1 MAGMDPGVLFM
12 IGVIPVSGLV
22 AGLWLS
28 ARLWA
33 VVDTPT
39 VQAGHAFPGRIEV
52 RGRCARPGGAPPI
65 TSPLTGEA
73 CAWWSV
79 EVEQRVG
86 SGKNRRWKRRALHAS
101 GRVSVHD
108 DTGHVL
114 VEVPDTGP
122 ISVHLEI
129 LDPQELPSVTTSM
142 LAAVAAGTPLHGLA
156 APARR
161 EGAEPSLAAR
171 LVLAVATPF
180 SPDADLSR
188 LSDSWRV
195 VERRVGD
202 GEEFYALGH
211 ATVTDEGLLIAP
223 SERGRVVTFRGDERA
238 FVSRLRSQAWGALG
252 AFVIGTGLAAAAV
265 SGTPEGTSQIQWDV
279 PVGLLGAWLALLWL
293 LAVQAVRVRNRI
305 VAARQQVLA
314 AWRLISVADQRR
326 ATLAPQLAETVRAA
340 MAHERRVLELL
351 AEARTRSERAA
362 GTPTAEHVSESSAAH
377 QAGRGVVS
385 ILREAMPELRTQPNA
400 AQLFEQLVAL
410 EDGVAAAR
418 SYYNDAR
425 TVLTD
430 RITTVPDAWL
440 APLAGPIPAE
450 LLLDG
455 SGPGSA
461 PPGRTPGRTPS

>member
-1 MAGMDPGVLFM
+1 MNSGAVLLIVGALAVCLGAGM
-12 IGVIPVSGLV
+12 
-22 AGLWLS
+22 WWS

-52 RGRCARPGGAPPI
+52 RGRAARAPGAPPL

-86 SGKNRRWKRRALHAS
+86 SGKNRRWKRRARHAS
-101 GRVSVHD
+101 GRISVHD

-122 ISVHLEI
+122 ISVRQEI
-129 LDPQELPSVTTSM
+129 LEPGDLPSVTTSM
-142 LAAVAAGTPLHGLA
+142 LAAVAAGTPLHALRSA
-156 APARR
+156 TARA
-161 EGAEPSLAAR
+161 EATEPSLAAR

-180 SPDADLSR
+180 SADSDLSR

-195 VERRVGD
+195 IERRVGD
-202 GEEFYALGH
+202 GDPFYALGH

-223 SERGRVVTFRGDERA
+223 SDRGRVIIFHGDERA
-238 FVSRLRSQAWGALG
+238 FVSRLRRQAWAALG

-265 SGTPEGTSQIQWDV
+265 SGTPTGSGELRWDL
-279 PVGLLGAWLALLWL
+279 PVGLLGAWLALLAL

-326 ATLAPQLAETVRAA
+326 AALAPQLAETVSAA
-340 MAHERRVLELL
+340 MGHERLLALL
-351 AEARTRSERAA
+351 AEARTRSEEASGA
-362 GTPTAEHVSESSAAH
+362 PTTEHVDASSAAH
-377 QAGRGVVS
+377 RAGRRAVAV
-385 ILREAMPELRTQPNA
+385 LWEAMPELRTRPNVA
-400 AQLFEQLVAL
+400 HLMGELVRL

-418 SYYNDAR
+418 HYYNDAR

-440 APLAGPIPAE
+440 APFAGPVPAE
-450 LLLDG
+450 LVLDG
-455 SGPGSA
+455 SRPGSA
-461 PPGRTPGRTPS
+461 PLR

>member
-1 MAGMDPGVLFM
+1 MDSGAVLLIAGALVACLAAGM
-12 IGVIPVSGLV
+12 
-22 AGLWLS
+22 WWS

-52 RGRCARPGGAPPI
+52 RGRAARGPGAPPI

-101 GRVSVHD
+101 GRISVHD

-122 ISVHLEI
+122 ISVRLEI
-129 LDPQELPSVTTSM
+129 LDPPDLPSITTSM
-142 LAAVAAGTPLHGLA
+142 LAAVAAGTPLHGLGA
-156 APARR
+156 RARR
-161 EGAEPSLAAR
+161 DGDEPSLAAR

-180 SPDADLSR
+180 SSDADLSR

-202 GEEFYALGH
+202 GDPFYALGH
-211 ATVTDEGLLIAP
+211 ATVTDDGLLIAP
-223 SERGRVVTFRGDERA
+223 SDRGRVVTFHGDERA
-238 FVSRLRSQAWGALG
+238 FVSRLRRQAWAALG
-252 AFVIGTGLAAAAV
+252 VFVIGTGLAAAAV
-265 SGTPEGTSQIQWDV
+265 SGTPSGSDQVRWDV
-279 PVGLLGAWLALLWL
+279 PVGLLGAWLALLSL

-305 VAARQQVLA
+305 VAAREQVLA

-340 MAHERRVLELL
+340 MGHERLLALL
-351 AEARTRSERAA
+351 AEARTRSEQA
-362 GTPTAEHVSESSAAH
+362 GGAPTSEHVDASSAAH
-377 QAGRGVVS
+377 RAGQRAVA
-385 ILREAMPELRTQPNA
+385 LLWEAMPELRTRPNV
-400 AQLFEQLVAL
+400 AQLMGELVRL

-430 RITTVPDAWL
+430 RVTTVPDAWL

-450 LLLDG
+450 LVLDG
-455 SGPGSA
+455 SGPGPA
-461 PPGRTPGRTPS
+461 PRR